1 MPGSYLSCE
10 VKIIGG
16 NMRDLLKNTWREFQ
30 DDNAMTHAAA
40 LAFYALLSLI
50 PFLSLVLLIIG
61 LFMRSEAAADQI
73 LAFVKDFVGRDVADI
88 LAAMFERSESYGG
101 RATSITGI
109 AVLLIGATVLVGHLQ
124 RGLNQI
130 FDVQPRKMGAGEKI
144 KAFFKR
150 KGKLLLTV
158 VAVAVAVIGLLV
170 ISFGLSYAVR
180 SVGAPS
186 WLYSLLHYIVAFTV
200 AYLFIAFLFV
210 FIPDTKLSFK
220 QTRIGALVTTIL
232 LIAGQVAMGVYF
244 RYSNKEQM
252 YGFMGSLI
260 LFVLWIYYS
269 AVVLYLG
276 AELTQVLAKRQS
288 SPATGSPGSAR

>member
-220 QTRIGALVTTIL
+220 QTRIGPLVTTIL